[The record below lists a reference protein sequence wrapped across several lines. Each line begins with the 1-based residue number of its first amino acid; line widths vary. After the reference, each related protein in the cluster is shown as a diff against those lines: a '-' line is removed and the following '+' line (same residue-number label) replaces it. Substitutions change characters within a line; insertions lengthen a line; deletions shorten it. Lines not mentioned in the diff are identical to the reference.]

1 MYRVRI
7 ESKQEGR
14 KKVKRVESLDSF
26 QTMEEANKFIDDVIK
41 RQESLCWKSWGI
53 MLTEQSEENGKRIA
67 WYRPG
72 CIIYASLTHTFEI
85 VPA

>member
-1 MYRVRI
+1 MYRVRM

-14 KKVKRVESLDSF
+14 KKIKRMESLDSF
-26 QTMEEANKFIDDVIK
+26 ATEAEANKFIDDVIK
-41 RQESLCWKSWGI
+41 QQESLCWKAWGI
-53 MLTEQSEENGKRIA
+53 MLTEQREENGKRIA

-72 CIIYASLTHTFEI
+72 CIIYASLTQSFEI